1 MRAKQAQNYQLKF
14 AKMIISTSRKP
25 VLSAVELRKPG
36 GKACLLNF
44 RELPIILKSGIYLMD
59 ALASETFLEQLIRNQ
74 RKAIR
79 YYVSFV
85 VGLVTLGVIV
95 IGLAFVS
102 PIWFTDDSSIVSD
115 VFKGLFGLGGSFV
128 LTLSGFQFKEISNR
142 KEKIEGF
149 ETIRGQLKNLKE
161 SPKAERVRT
170 QKQIE
175 ELMWKYIEKTA
186 LS

>member
-1 MRAKQAQNYQLKF
+1 
-14 AKMIISTSRKP
+14 
-25 VLSAVELRKPG
+25 
-36 GKACLLNF
+36 
-44 RELPIILKSGIYLMD
+44 MD
-59 ALASETFLEQLIRNQ
+59 TLASETFLEQFIHNQ

-85 VGLVTLGVIV
+85 VGLVSLGLAVIA
-95 IGLAFVS
+95 LAFVS
-102 PIWFTDDSSIVSD
+102 AAWFTDNSSIVSD

-149 ETIRGQLKNLKE
+149 ETIKGQLKSLKD

-175 ELMWKYIEKTA
+175 D

>member
-1 MRAKQAQNYQLKF
+1 
-14 AKMIISTSRKP
+14 
-25 VLSAVELRKPG
+25 
-36 GKACLLNF
+36 
-44 RELPIILKSGIYLMD
+44 MD
-59 ALASETFLEQLIRNQ
+59 ALASETFLEQLIHNQ
-74 RKAIR
+74 RNAIR

-85 VGLVTLGVIV
+85 VGLVTLGI
-95 IGLAFVS
+95 IIIALAFVS
-102 PIWFTDDSSIVSD
+102 SIWFTDSSIVSD

-128 LTLSGFQFKEISNR
+128 LTLSGFQFKEISSR

-149 ETIRGQLKNLKE
+149 ETIKRQLRSLKE

-175 ELMWKYIEKTA
+175 DLMWKYIEKTA